1 MSDTQ
6 TAETPP
12 VDDERPLI
20 NVEPQ
25 KPAVPAD
32 APDGIRVMVDDDDDG
47 ITTDAPVA
55 VADRPENIPENF
67 WNAKSGEVETDKLAQ
82 AYVDLRAKMDSGKR
96 KAPKDGKYDFS
107 AYPDIMGEDDDDE
120 LLGSFTA
127 VLKDEGISQD
137 GAEKLLTLWQE
148 TNGLI
153 DEGAVKNHVE
163 QKALLGR
170 NGDKIIEST
179 EKWLLKMQSS
189 GVISDVELEALARS
203 TGDARVVTALNKI
216 RRSYNEM
223 DVPSMT
229 TAVETGA
236 VDALELQSMMGKR
249 CSMPRSNKPIK
260 LNASWPALSE
270 NVMRKAQPP

>member
-6 TAETPP
+6 TAEIAP
-12 VDDERPLI
+12 VDDERPLV

-25 KPAVPAD
+25 KPDAPAD
-32 APDGIRVMVDDDDDG
+32 APDGIPVMVDDDDDG
-47 ITTDAPVA
+47 ITTDPPVA

-67 WNAKSGEVETDKLAQ
+67 WNVESGEVETDKLAQ
-82 AYVDLRAKMDSGKR
+82 AYSDLRAKMDSGKH
-96 KAPKDGKYDFS
+96 KAPKDGKYDFA
-107 AYPDIMGEDDDDE
+107 AYPDLMGEGDDE
-120 LLGSFTA
+120 LLGSFTE

-153 DEGAVKNHVE
+153 DEEVQKSHAE

-170 NGDKIIEST
+170 NGDRIIEST

-189 GVISDVELEALARS
+189 GVISDVELEALASS

-229 TAVETGA
+229 AAVETGA
-236 VDALELQSMMGKR
+236 VDALELQSMMSDPRYGVDVAYTKSVENQWYELHGEGK
-249 CSMPRSNKPIK
+249 PN
-260 LNASWPALSE
+260 
-270 NVMRKAQPP
+270 